1 VAAPVGTVH
10 SFRNAGDGE
19 LRILNIHAPNTG
31 CVGRLGSKS

>member
-1 VAAPVGTVH
+1 VAAPIGMVH

-31 CVGRLGSKS
+31 FTGRLRATS